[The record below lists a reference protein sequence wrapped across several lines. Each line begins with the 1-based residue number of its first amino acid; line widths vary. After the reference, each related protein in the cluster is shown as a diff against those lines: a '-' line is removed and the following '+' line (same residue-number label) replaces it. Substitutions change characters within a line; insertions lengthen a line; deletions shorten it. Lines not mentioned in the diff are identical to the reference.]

1 MVNKIRPFRKE
12 NIGAYLTVMAIYI
25 LLSLCIWFVYSYLTY
40 HETQI
45 GSLKVSELLLVL
57 VSVFFGMMIMF
68 GASVMNLR
76 KLRPAL
82 QQIADGDTKINIPKV
97 WCPVLTSA
105 SEAVTE
111 LCKKIED
118 KKVEEI

>member
-1 MVNKIRPFRKE
+1 MGNKIRPFRKE
-12 NIGAYLTVMAIYI
+12 NIGAYTTVMAAYI
-25 LLSLCIWFVYSYLTY
+25 LLSLCIWLVYSYLV
-40 HETQI
+40 HHDIQE
-45 GSLKVSELLLVL
+45 GSLRVSELLLVL
-57 VSVFFGMMIMF
+57 VSVCLGMMIMF

-82 QQIADGDTKINIPKV
+82 QKIADGDTTVNIPTV

-111 LCKKIED
+111 LCKNLE
-118 KKVEEI
+118 KKER